1 MSNVLTI
8 ICVLRPLQICLPS
21 KIIPVL
27 WSVVIHPGVSPIT
40 DILSGIETCTSNGW
54 GWRRGTRRSCPT
66 TREYVRSILS
76 RKTFNRTLKE
86 GGLSLL
92 LYVLW
97 YLEISGKFIV
107 TQVIYNLQARSW
119 WCLNSKV
126 HFYIG
131 KLVIA
136 LLKTYPI
143 SINLRHVNLFSFD

>member
-92 LYVLW
+92 LYVLC
-97 YLEISGKFIV
+97 YLENSLLHKLFTISRQGV
-107 TQVIYNLQARSW
+107 DV
-119 WCLNSKV
+119 
-126 HFYIG
+126 
-131 KLVIA
+131 
-136 LLKTYPI
+136 
-143 SINLRHVNLFSFD
+143 INLMMMSKFQGSFLHRKISHCIAQNISNLNQP